1 MFDLSKSLVY
11 FILSL
16 QEKVLKKLLLGRL
29 RVTRKTSTRY
39 GDGYTLTIDANQKQ
53 EIEKAE
59 LEIRNILNQYSDLSD
74 LFEYIRKNNTKVI
87 IQKNAKQVLNLI
99 KEEEGLFIP
108 LKGIRALY
116 LNVNFLNKFSLKTDM
131 MFVYSTEQVE
141 RTEYLKHF
149 YKWYMIRKGLQTP
162 NKRAEE
168 LKRDLM
174 AGVRNM
180 DKLTVQELTDIKQL
194 THDEQLGID
203 FAIRFIKEDIIKKQ
217 KVEHA
222 EE

>member
-29 RVTRKTSTRY
+29 RVARKSNTHY
-39 GDGYTLTIDANQKQ
+39 GDGCSLTIEASQKQ
-53 EIEKAE
+53 KIEQAE
-59 LEIRNILNQYSDLSD
+59 LELKHILYQYKDYPS

-116 LNVNFLNKFSLKTDM
+116 FNVNFLNKFSLKTDM
-131 MFVYSTEQVE
+131 MFIYSSVQVE
-141 RTEYLKHF
+141 KAEFLKNF
-149 YKWYMIRKGLQTP
+149 YKWYMIKKELQTP

-174 AGVRNM
+174 SGIRAM
-180 DKLTVQELTDIKQL
+180 DKLSVQELVDIKQL
-194 THDEQLGID
+194 THDEQLSID
-203 FAIRFIKEDIIKKQ
+203 FALRIIKEGIIKNQ
-217 KVEHA
+217 NIEHT
-222 EE
+222 EG